1 MIDTSIIERKIHRQV
16 MDLCFEAIVTEAFIS
31 GLPIPEGDIT
41 DDMTSGFVKYAAE
54 CLKDLG
60 SSDMMKQA
68 MEGNLTIAQ
77 KSYLEKMYAICNEA
91 ATSVT
96 SRIMEE
102 NKGND
107 KALLDAAQKVALT
120 PAEYK
125 KFSSAASSLTPDTL
139 AKMIQKKTLDTIKDE
154 QEAYKKDAELELELV
169 NALNTVKE
177 EEEDTDVPSAMLGG
191 GDDAPTGAE
200 IGQHDDDTSVEKAP
214 ESYTYTPANE
224 GLISRLFKKKERK
237 SFDQIYTEE
246 QCKQA
251 IDAHAAKNNLKPSK
265 DGEAIEGLYKQ
276 YLPNPCPNSF
286 KKTAKGFPYDMDT
299 GIDGVVFFGIDEEGN
314 TSAYALSAKDI
325 EQYVSK
331 PAQESHFVDV
341 QNKSKDDP
349 AQNITG
355 MLIGMAC
362 PCPKHQKEES
372 AKDPVKKAVDK
383 KPGDQIGQQGATP
396 EAAKGTPDMKKAM
409 ESLDRYL
416 RSIAGENYRK
426 QHSSVFSRI
435 QELAYEGILATT
447 ENFTDIP
454 FETMGA
460 ITRENTFE
468 RFQSHRTKDLTA
480 TMESVARYDFNRAM
494 ESTAT
499 PDGPEKESLNQ
510 ALLVASIIYTF
521 FETLNSMNLYCP
533 KLAEIRNFVDETLPV
548 KDKVML
554 DKQAFSTFIQKALN
568 DAKSTVN
575 TATSVP
581 EVDAV
586 QKDLDIVRE
595 KIAAPGFEGIRED
608 ISKVVESLQILVD
621 QKRDALVS
629 AQRPSIPTV
638 ESFSDTM
645 VRTRDVLKFD
655 RTASL
660 MAKKPN
666 VSYLRYKV
674 DPQGHSKYVAVEAY
688 TPNGSIANRSTI
700 VLESVGTDL
709 VDYVTSSIKS
719 SKLMD
724 CGKKILVSDQRSGKI
739 YLDSTRL

>member
-1 MIDTSIIERKIHRQV
+1 M
-16 MDLCFEAIVTEAFIS
+16 
-31 GLPIPEGDIT
+31 
-41 DDMTSGFVKYAAE
+41 
-54 CLKDLG
+54 
-60 SSDMMKQA
+60 
-68 MEGNLTIAQ
+68 N
-77 KSYLEKMYAICNEA
+77 
-91 ATSVT
+91 
-96 SRIMEE
+96 
-102 NKGND
+102 
-107 KALLDAAQKVALT
+107 
-120 PAEYK
+120 
-125 KFSSAASSLTPDTL
+125 
-139 AKMIQKKTLDTIKDE
+139 
-154 QEAYKKDAELELELV
+154 
-169 NALNTVKE
+169 
-177 EEEDTDVPSAMLGG
+177 
-191 GDDAPTGAE
+191 
-200 IGQHDDDTSVEKAP
+200 
-214 ESYTYTPANE
+214 
-224 GLISRLFKKKERK
+224 
-237 SFDQIYTEE
+237 
-246 QCKQA
+246 
-251 IDAHAAKNNLKPSK
+251 
-265 DGEAIEGLYKQ
+265 
-276 YLPNPCPNSF
+276 
-286 KKTAKGFPYDMDT
+286 T
-299 GIDGVVFFGIDEEGN
+299 GIDGVVFFGVDDEGN
-314 TSAYALSAKDI
+314 TGAYALSANDI
-325 EQYVSK
+325 EQYVGK

-372 AKDPVKKAVDK
+372 AKDPVKKAADK

-435 QELAYEGILATT
+435 QELAYESILATT
-447 ENFTDIP
+447 ESFTNIP
-454 FETMGA
+454 FETMGT

-468 RFQSHRTKDLTA
+468 RFQSHRTKDLAA
-480 TMESVARYDFNRAM
+480 TMESVARYDFNKAM

-568 DAKSTVN
+568 DAKTSVN

-629 AQRPSIPTV
+629 AQRPSVPTV

-666 VSYLRYKV
+666 VASLRYKV

-700 VLESVGTDL
+700 VLESMGSDL
-709 VDYVTSSIKS
+709 VDYVTASIKS